1 MWKKVIWLIL
11 ITGIIIS
18 WPLSLINK
26 PAHFNKATIFY
37 PITEEEKWDFEKKL
51 ALDTSG
57 FKKFYYNKTTVIKER
72 YVKNFLVM
80 MDLNNYFF
88 AMHPREDVPGVDYRF
103 KYPFVAI
110 IFFVLAIK
118 ATINNKKYIKLWIIL
133 LSEIILLSFMKQID
147 GWDVILFLPLT
158 CLLVIGLQE
167 LNKYKFSWVIN
178 LGILTLMVI
187 EIGRMLI

>member
-1 MWKKVIWLIL
+1 MGKKVIWLIL

-57 FKKFYYNKTTVIKER
+57 FKKFYYNKTTVIKDR
-72 YVKNFLVM
+72 YLKNFLVM

-88 AMHPREDVPGVDYRF
+88 GMHPREDVPGVDYRI
-103 KYPFVAI
+103 KYPFVTV
-110 IFFVLAIK
+110 IFLILAIK
-118 ATINNKKYIKLWIIL
+118 ATINSKKNIKVWGIL
-133 LSEIILLSFMKQID
+133 LGEIILLSFMKQID
-147 GWDVILFLPLT
+147 GWDIILFFPLT
-158 CLLVIGLQE
+158 YLLIIGSKE
-167 LNKYKFSWVIN
+167 LNKNKFSGIVNVVIV
-178 LGILTLMVI
+178 LLMAV
-187 EIGRMLI
+187 EIGRIFL